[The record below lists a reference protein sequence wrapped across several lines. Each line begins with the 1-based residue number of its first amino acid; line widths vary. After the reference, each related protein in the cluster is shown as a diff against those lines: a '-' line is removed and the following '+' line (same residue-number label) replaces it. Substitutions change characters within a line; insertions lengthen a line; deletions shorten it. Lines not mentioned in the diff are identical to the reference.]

1 MAVRVTFDQKAL
13 DEWISMVFCNVY
25 TYLPALL
32 VEGAALPD
40 LSDVSRALHGHA
52 VGGSELMGQLQ
63 RASDADRELL
73 ARWLNVEAS
82 ELSTILRGPAAQL
95 LPMIAFM
102 WNHGMFGNDM
112 TTRNTKGL
120 KPRTSRLGKG
130 GYALF
135 GRALDYSVSN
145 AWTMS
150 NMVCRHK
157 ALEHQMKG
165 AATSASL
172 KHIMRRGPGG
182 YDYPS
187 FSGWAA
193 GAVMDSRAAE
203 RRAVLQ
209 VHVGA
214 AEPKLA
220 SFAACKNPTSHQWRA
235 VRQPVEC
242 EKKEMHC
249 RWPDCKRKGKPSD
262 FFYCSLCTDLSKDL
276 VPMCAKCQWVVH
288 NPNYTRTPKKSR
300 KRTRTPGES
309 DETSASTVSTES
321 TQGTIP
327 NTPHTQTDA
336 PRILRR
342 RL

>member
-40 LSDVSRALHGHA
+40 LSDVSRALNGHA

-82 ELSTILRGPAAQL
+82 KLSTILRGPAAQV
-95 LPMIAFM
+95 LPMVAFL

-135 GRALDYSVSN
+135 GRALDYSVNN

-157 ALEHQMKG
+157 ALERQMKG
-165 AATSASL
+165 APTSASL
-172 KHIMRRGPGG
+172 KHSMRRGLGG
-182 YDYPS
+182 YDYPG
-187 FSGWAA
+187 FSGCAA
-193 GAVMDSRAAE
+193 RAVMDNAAESRAVAQVDVEARAKFVSADACKKPKWPRVACSSSNRRVRKE
-203 RRAVLQ
+203 RIDMPHAWLQ
-209 VHVGA
+209 SAQQAKRLLLLQPVHG
-214 AEPKLA
+214 PLQ
-220 SFAACKNPTSHQWRA
+220 AACSN
-235 VRQPVEC
+235 VRQMSVGVSQPTMYPHAKEQQ
-242 EKKEMHC
+242 EK
-249 RWPDCKRKGKPSD
+249 D
-262 FFYCSLCTDLSKDL
+262 
-276 VPMCAKCQWVVH
+276 
-288 NPNYTRTPKKSR
+288 SR
-300 KRTRTPGES
+300 R
-309 DETSASTVSTES
+309 V
-321 TQGTIP
+321 
-327 NTPHTQTDA
+327 
-336 PRILRR
+336 
-342 RL
+342 

>member
-32 VEGAALPD
+32 VEGAGLPD
-40 LSDVSRALHGHA
+40 LSDVSRALNGHA

-63 RASDADRELL
+63 RASDADMELL

-82 ELSTILRGPAAQL
+82 ELSTILRGPAAQV
-95 LPMIAFM
+95 LPMAAFL

-120 KPRTSRLGKG
+120 RPRTSRLGKG

-135 GRALDYSVSN
+135 GRAFDYSVSN

-165 AATSASL
+165 APTSASL
-172 KHIMRRGPGG
+172 KHSMRRGPGG
-182 YDYPS
+182 YDYPG
-187 FSGWAA
+187 FSGCAA
-193 GAVMDSRAAE
+193 RAVMDNAAE
-203 RRAVLQ
+203 SRVVAQ
-209 VHVGA
+209 VHIGA
-214 AEPKLA
+214 KAKFA
-220 SFAACKNPTSHQWRA
+220 SADACKNPTSHEWRA
-235 VRQPVEC
+235 VRQTVEC
-242 EKKEMHC
+242 GTKELTC
-249 RWPDCKRKGKPSD
+249 RLRGCNRRSKPSD
-262 FFYCSLCTDLSKDL
+262 FFYCSLCTDLSKQL
-276 VPMCAKCQWVVH
+276 VPMCPKCQWVFH
-288 NPNYTRTPKKSR
+288 NSLWSRTPKSTR
-300 KRTRTPGES
+300 KRTRTPAEA
-309 DETSASTVSTES
+309 DETSARTVPSES

-327 NTPHTQTDA
+327 DTPP
-336 PRILRR
+336 PRRLRR
-342 RL
+342 RLNCC

>member
-32 VEGAALPD
+32 VEGAGLPD
-40 LSDVSRALHGHA
+40 LSDVSRALNGHA
-52 VGGSELMGQLQ
+52 VGGLELMGQLQ

-82 ELSTILRGPAAQL
+82 ELSTILRGPAAQV
-95 LPMIAFM
+95 LPMVAFL

-165 AATSASL
+165 APTSASL
-172 KHIMRRGPGG
+172 KHSMRRGPGG
-182 YDYPS
+182 YDYPG
-187 FSGWAA
+187 FSGYAA
-193 GAVMDSRAAE
+193 RAVMDNAVESRAVA
-203 RRAVLQ
+203 Q

-214 AEPKLA
+214 RAKFTSA
-220 SFAACKNPTSHQWRA
+220 DACKNPTSHEWRA
-235 VRQPVEC
+235 VRQIAEC
-242 EKKEMHC
+242 GKMELTC
-249 RWPDCKRKGKPSD
+249 RLRGCNRRSKPSD
-262 FFYCSLCTDLSKDL
+262 FFYCSLCTDLSKQL
-276 VPMCAKCQWVVH
+276 VPMCPKCQWVFH
-288 NPNYTRTPKKSR
+288 NSHSGWSRTPKSSR
-300 KRTRTPGES
+300 KRTRAES
-309 DETSASTVSTES
+309 DETSARTVSPES
-321 TQGTIP
+321 TQGAGTTS
-327 NTPHTQTDA
+327 NT
-336 PRILRR
+336 RRLRR